1 MNDAASVKA
10 DLFRALIER
19 RMLLSSGVP
28 GVYGRGPSLCELV
41 DRLERLIDGYARRDG
56 ATKVSFPAV
65 LPREVLRRVGY
76 MESFP
81 HLCGSVHAFTGERH
95 RHASLVE
102 RVGEGGDWTEF
113 LAQTDVV
120 LTPAACYPLYPTLT
134 GRLPAGGAL
143 FDLSGQCF
151 RHEPSDDPA
160 RMQAFQL
167 RENVRAGAAV
177 DVLGW
182 REAWIERG
190 QALLEALG
198 LEARLEV
205 ANDPFFGRGGAL
217 MKASQRALELKF
229 ELVVPIWSD
238 ESPTAVAS
246 FNYHQDKFGQA
257 FDIYAHDGS
266 RAHTGCLG
274 FGIDRLALALLR
286 THGVDL
292 ERWPPS
298 VRARL
303 SA

>member
-1 MNDAASVKA
+1 MDDAASVKA
-10 DLFRALIER
+10 DLFRTLIER
-19 RMLLSSGVP
+19 RMLLPSGVP
-28 GVYGRGPSLCELV
+28 GVYGRGPSLVGLV
-41 DRLERLIDGYARRDG
+41 ERIERLIDGYAQRDG
-56 ATKVSFPAV
+56 ASKVSFPAV

-76 MESFP
+76 LESFP
-81 HLCGSVHAFTGERH
+81 HLCGSVHAFTGDGR
-95 RHASLVE
+95 RHAALVE
-102 RVGEGGDWTEF
+102 RAGEGGDWTEF
-113 LAQTDVV
+113 LAQTEVV

-134 GRLPAGGAL
+134 GQLAEGGAL
-143 FDLSGQCF
+143 FDLTGQCF

-167 RENVRAGAAV
+167 RENVRAGAPA

-182 REAWIERG
+182 REAWIARG

-198 LEARLEV
+198 LDAKLEV
-205 ANDPFFGRGGAL
+205 ANDPFFGRGGVL

-229 ELVVPIWSD
+229 ELVVPIWS
-238 ESPTAVAS
+238 EASPTAVAS

-274 FGIDRLALALLR
+274 FGIDRLALSLLR

-292 ERWPPS
+292 ERWPSS

-303 SA
+303 WA